1 MCLIIVPGW
10 GDLAAAALA
19 ISSSLDIVSVNAVFF
34 LITIQDSES
43 IMSSLR
49 MDFENEWISI
59 RIYSDLKVLNIEIM
73 QFTGLGTSI
82 LSALKRLGLVVGV
95 PEIIVS
101 AFCPSL

>member
-49 MDFENEWISI
+49 MDFNW
-59 RIYSDLKVLNIEIM
+59 NG
-73 QFTGLGTSI
+73 F
-82 LSALKRLGLVVGV
+82 RLRFKDF
-95 PEIIVS
+95 E
-101 AFCPSL
+101 F